1 MNGLSNLNQLT
12 KLPSDCWICVLDCLS
27 VVELRQIALVSRG
40 LSITVEPMLY
50 RTISWNWDPVP
61 IRPLLQL
68 LQSIL
73 RHPRRAFHVQH
84 VRLMSNTLLD
94 SATPW
99 TAPSL
104 NLNCIEEIANFPF
117 VLQRTQA
124 IIQEAS
130 FPDQHRWS
138 QALQEGNPYAL
149 VAILLS
155 QLHKLRSLHLDYS
168 FVWLYGFPGL
178 MLRHALFS
186 APQDSLSK
194 FQSLTTVDYGGN
206 VRRAPRESLSTVGIP
221 KDYPACNPYQFGAW
235 FHLPSLRSL
244 AIWLKTQQEF
254 LIPGV
259 LSNITQLNTLI
270 IARSTIQEDQVP
282 SLLSETGSL
291 RTLHLGMAYK
301 CGHHIALTNGPAILQ
316 GLISVKHTLTK
327 LSIGLEYY
335 PPPFG
340 DRFREIGEEELR
352 KPFHRFLKHFPRLT
366 SVEVPVELLIGWDPE
381 PSVDLTMVLPS
392 TLEQLCIR
400 EELVYLTPRDWRD
413 YWTEKSLEDCLLE
426 NASRLQSHMPDLRQ
440 IRLRSWAPTE
450 RGNVRR
456 VKQRLIVYTKFK
468 QLGIQFDLVFDHMS
482 TGLWI

>member
-1 MNGLSNLNQLT
+1 MNGLSNLNGRAA
-12 KLPSDCWICVLDCLS
+12 SDRV
-27 VVELRQIALVSRG
+27 G
-40 LSITVEPMLY
+40 LSWSQYNGRAYAV
-50 RTISWNWDPVP
+50 SNN
-61 IRPLLQL
+61 LLEL
-68 LQSIL
+68 GS
-73 RHPRRAFHVQH
+73 
-84 VRLMSNTLLD
+84 
-94 SATPW
+94 SANPT
-99 TAPSL
+99 TAPTTSV
-104 NLNCIEEIANFPF
+104 NPA
-117 VLQRTQA
+117 
-124 IIQEAS
+124 AS
-130 FPDQHRWS
+130 PTGPKQ
-138 QALQEGNPYAL
+138 
-149 VAILLS
+149 
-155 QLHKLRSLHLDYS
+155 
-168 FVWLYGFPGL
+168 
-178 MLRHALFS
+178 
-186 APQDSLSK
+186 LSK
-194 FQSLTTVDYGGN
+194 RPAFQTNTDGVKPSKKEIHMPWWQSYYPNYISFGRYIWTTPLSGYYGGN

-291 RTLHLGMAYK
+291 RTLHL
-301 CGHHIALTNGPAILQ
+301 
-316 GLISVKHTLTK
+316 
-327 LSIGLEYY
+327 GLEYY